1 MKLAARFSE
10 TMTLPL
16 LVLLA
21 TLLAALA
28 LIKLSADR
36 AVFDS
41 QQAQL
46 RDAQTR
52 LQKSGTEKELIIRHL
67 PDYAKLDAL
76 GFVGDEQRINWLDA
90 LRHAN
95 QKGGLFGINYDIA
108 ARKAYP
114 HAATLNPGGVNVS
127 QIPVAARSGLDQI
140 LRAPGGTKRGRVF
153 AQQLQPA
160 PLRQHARHALSAARQ
175 RGMRIGLDHRATGAR
190 HGGST
195 LKLKYLILL
204 SFF

>member
-127 QIPVAARSGLDQI
+127 QSLMKIKFQLLHEADLIKFFAHLAEQNAGVFLLNSCSLRRSGNTPAMRFQPHVNAECELAWI
-140 LRAPGGTKRGRVF
+140 TA
-153 AQQLQPA
+153 QPA
-160 PLRQHARHALSAARQ
+160 PATEARP
-175 RGMRIGLDHRATGAR
+175 
-190 HGGST
+190 
-195 LKLKYLILL
+195 
-204 SFF
+204 